1 VQAFLSDAQQYTNE
15 VLKPLEIMP
24 LMLKQLNQLSGGELQ
39 RVAIAHALSKKAS
52 LILLDEPSAY
62 LDVEQRLAVSK
73 VIRYFVETKGVS
85 VLVVDHDLLFIDYI
99 SDKLLVFA
107 GQPAVAGT
115 VSGPYAMEKGMNM
128 LLTHLGISL
137 RRDEFSHRPR
147 INKKDSYKDREQK
160 AAGKLYYM

>member
-1 VQAFLSDAQQYTNE
+1 
-15 VLKPLEIMP
+15 M
-24 LMLKQLNQLSGGELQ
+24 NQLSGGELQ

-107 GQPAVAGT
+107 GQPAVA
-115 VSGPYAMEKGMNM
+115 
-128 LLTHLGISL
+128 
-137 RRDEFSHRPR
+137 
-147 INKKDSYKDREQK
+147 
-160 AAGKLYYM
+160 